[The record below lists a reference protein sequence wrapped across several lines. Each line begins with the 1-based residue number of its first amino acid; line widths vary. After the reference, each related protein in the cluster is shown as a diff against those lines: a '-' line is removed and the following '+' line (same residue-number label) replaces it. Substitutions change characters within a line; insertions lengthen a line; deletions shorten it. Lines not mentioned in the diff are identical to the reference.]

1 MSLEV
6 ILAAIEAA
14 GQAKLARVQ
23 ADLDNQL
30 AQIAVEA
37 ETAAHAHQ
45 AEAARRA
52 LVPAGRERARLL
64 HNARLES
71 LRLTGQTRQAL
82 VAAALAAT
90 QQQLSGMREL
100 PGYPDL
106 LRRLMV
112 EALAALGPEE
122 AEGHPP
128 HVCVDARDEAAARA
142 CLSANGS
149 LAHATLE
156 ASLDCWGG
164 VIVRSGDGRIVIDN
178 RLEARL
184 ERATPILRRVLA
196 AEFERAAADEPPA
209 VKGPPKPAAVE

>member
-14 GQAKLARVQ
+14 GQAELTRRQ
-23 ADLDNQL
+23 ADLDTQV
-30 AQIAVEA
+30 AQIAAEA
-37 ETAAHAHQ
+37 ESAASAHQ
-45 AEAARRA
+45 AEAARLA
-52 LVPAGRERARLL
+52 LAPAGRERARLL

-71 LRLTGQTRQAL
+71 LRLMGQTRQAL
-82 VAAALAAT
+82 VAAALAGT
-90 QQQLSGMREL
+90 QQQLSGMRQL

-106 LRRLMV
+106 LRRLMI

-122 AEGHPP
+122 AAGHPP
-128 HVCVDARDEAAARA
+128 HVCVDARDEAAAWD

-149 LAHATLE
+149 LAQATLE
-156 ASLDCWGG
+156 TSLDCWGG

-184 ERATPILRRVLA
+184 ERATPMLRRVLA
-196 AEFERAAADEPPA
+196 AEFERAAAIEQTAGDAPA
-209 VKGPPKPAAVE
+209 GSAAVE